1 MILKYSFEVR
11 ESEIVLDGVKI
22 EVDSDQVQQYLSKGE
37 LTFYHARGII
47 VGCAGAGKTT
57 LMKRLMDTPTEQ
69 LYESKSTEIA
79 DVYVNV
85 LTVMDDTIKGE
96 YLYHSYLNFRLYFA
110 VIKSL
115 FSNHACHFNQPI
127 KYKNKNMYILP
138 KR

>member
-1 MILKYSFEVR
+1 MILNYSFEVR

-22 EVDSDQVQQYLSKGE
+22 EVDSDQVQQYLSSGE

-85 LTVMDDTIKGE
+85 LTVMNDTIKGE
-96 YLYHSYLNFRLYFA
+96 YLYHS
-110 VIKSL
+110 
-115 FSNHACHFNQPI
+115 
-127 KYKNKNMYILP
+127 
-138 KR
+138 